1 MIKNRL
7 QKLKLAAKDAISQIT
22 FLEEEL

>member
-7 QKLKLAAKDAISQIT
+7 QKLKLAVKDAISQIT